1 MKKAI
6 IASAVAL
13 IAMSSTAFAEA
24 DSGSKSFGIN
34 ISNGDT
40 SADISI
46 NGVMTDPSLLPS
58 SAAFY
63 GAINVGP
70 TVQATNY
77 RSMNFL
83 PIEFQAPNEKDG
95 SEDGAAAPVFYN
107 VGVQYTPTFEY
118 PEKVINADLSVQLDG
133 TINTDTN
140 EDQTE
145 IILGRIYHLL
155 IDTFKK
161 QPE

>member
-13 IAMSSTAFAEA
+13 LAMSSTAFADA
-24 DSGSKSFGIN
+24 GSGSKSFGN
-34 ISNGDT
+34 SISIGDT
-40 SADISI
+40 RGDISI

-83 PIEFQAPNEKDG
+83 PIELQTPNVKDG

-107 VGVQYTPTFEY
+107 VGTQYTPTFEY
-118 PEKVINADLSVQLDG
+118 PSQIEVTSTSLDIDLQA
-133 TINTDTN
+133 
-140 EDQTE
+140 
-145 IILGRIYHLL
+145 LL
-155 IDTFKK
+155 VLFANLNNQDRLVL
-161 QPE
+161 E